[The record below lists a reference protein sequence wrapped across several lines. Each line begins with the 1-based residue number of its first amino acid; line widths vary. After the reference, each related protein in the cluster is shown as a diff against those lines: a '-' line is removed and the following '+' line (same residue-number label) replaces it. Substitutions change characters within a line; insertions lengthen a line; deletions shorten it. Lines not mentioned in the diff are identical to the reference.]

1 MNKRTERAFCLALLI
16 FSAAVRISLSSGF
29 DPGIFSRLSALWES
43 RAADA
48 DTPRAVPLIWKV
60 DLLPAEADAE
70 AAPVLLSVPESPPVK
85 TLPAVPMLLFDPA
98 EADAVTIAG
107 SCSYSVDKQAL
118 LTRPSSLKPSSD
130 GPQVLIVHTHSSEA
144 YTPEPGWEYTP
155 SDELRT
161 EETDYSV
168 IRIGSRVAE
177 LLTEAGIS
185 VLHDTALNDY
195 PTYNGAY
202 ARMEATI
209 DGYLAE
215 YPSIQMVLDIHR
227 DAASNADGSPLAHTV
242 ALHGQDCAQLMLV
255 VGTDEGGLTH
265 PDWQENLANAL
276 KLQALLNRIAPG
288 LCRDLDLRTERFNQ
302 HETPGSLLVEFGSTG
317 NTLQQALRSAE
328 YFSAALVTF
337 LQSEK

>member
-29 DPGIFSRLSALWES
+29 DPGVFSRLSALWS
-43 RAADA
+43 QSAAGS
-48 DTPRAVPLIWKV
+48 DTPRTLPLIWTV

-70 AAPVLLSVPESPPVK
+70 AAPVLLSVPDAPPVK
-85 TLPAVPMLLFDPA
+85 SLPAVPMLLFDPA
-98 EADAVTIAG
+98 EADAITITG

-118 LTRPSSLKPSSD
+118 LTRPSALKPSSE

-144 YTPEPGWEYTP
+144 YTPEPGWEYTA

-161 EETDYSV
+161 EQADYSV

-177 LLTEAGIS
+177 LLTENGIS

-202 ARMEATI
+202 ARMETTI
-209 DGYLAE
+209 DRYLAE
-215 YPSIQMVLDIHR
+215 YPSIRMVLDIHR
-227 DAASNADGSPLAHTV
+227 DAASNPDGTPLAHTV
-242 ALHGQDCAQLMLV
+242 TLAGQDCAQLMLV

-276 KLQALLNRIAPG
+276 KLQALLNRSAPG